1 MKTHIETLR
10 HWDTETPRNVMQS
23 AQCMYACIC
32 KSEKRP
38 MLENDD
44 IKKQDRTSTQR
55 NRVSAFE
62 VDELQKEIARLR
74 SN

>member
-1 MKTHIETLR
+1 MHAFANPK
-10 HWDTETPRNVMQS
+10 
-23 AQCMYACIC
+23 
-32 KSEKRP
+32 KRP

-62 VDELQKEIARLR
+62 IDELQKEIARLR